1 MIFTLLPD
9 PDGDIRTDL
18 PADGAAG
25 AGPLIVPANI
35 EVSLP
40 VDFLPGPDQS
50 FRAGNRTKPTS
61 FATLT
66 VDFDLSHSQRQKS
79 PSKNPSFQILQ
90 SSRLEL
96 QNRSLLSVPVS
107 SFWNFDLILNFEV

>member
-18 PADGAAG
+18 PTNSAAG
-25 AGPLIVPANI
+25 AGPLIIPVDVEI
-35 EVSLP
+35 SLP
-40 VDFLPGPDQS
+40 VDLLPDPDQS

-66 VDFDLSHSQRQKS
+66 V
-79 PSKNPSFQILQ
+79 
-90 SSRLEL
+90 
-96 QNRSLLSVPVS
+96 
-107 SFWNFDLILNFEV
+107 NFDLRHSEWQKFQSKHENPKQLQNPNFQIPKGSRPEL